1 MSFHRNRFALL
12 LLAVALAV
20 PALPSG
26 AAAAVGDDP
35 ALVTTIP
42 LPNGFR
48 PEGIAIGSEPFA
60 YFGSLANGSIY
71 RASLLDGTGQII
83 SQGPGTS
90 SVGMKI
96 DGRGRLYV
104 AGGPAGNGRIVSA
117 DTGAVLASFTFTT
130 APSFVNDV
138 VITPDAAYFTD
149 SLNPVLY
156 KVPRFH
162 SGRVATQAEVVTLP
176 LTGDFVPVPGFNLNG
191 ITRTPDGA
199 ALIVVQSA
207 TGRLFRVDPATGA
220 TTGIDLGGE
229 LVPNGDGILVT
240 DRTLYVVQN
249 QLNQVAVIRLD
260 PTGTSGTVKARVTD
274 PRFDVP
280 TTVARF
286 GSLLYLP
293 NARFSTP
300 PTPDT
305 TYSANAIPAA

>member
-1 MSFHRNRFALL
+1 VSFHRNRFALL

-71 RASLLDGTGQII
+71 RASLLDGTGQVI